1 MPTVGD
7 SPGTGGGGP
16 ATSGASST
24 SDSAPASAVSGA
36 GCSAGAQRSALVQGR
51 LIQKPSTASNRSSPA
66 SPRTQSGPSQLCG
79 LATSLSP
86 PPLGVRLQ
94 SAHSPEPP
102 PYDPPT
108 GTGGGGPATSGAS
121 ATSDSAPA
129 SAVSGAG
136 CSAGA
141 QRSEL
146 VQGRL
151 IQKPSTASNRS
162 SPASARTQSGS
173 SQICGLATSLSAPD
187 LGLRLQ

>member
-1 MPTVGD
+1 MPTVCD
-7 SPGTGGGGP
+7 STGTGGGGP
-16 ATSGASST
+16 ATSGASS
-24 SDSAPASAVSGA
+24 
-36 GCSAGAQRSALVQGR
+36 
-51 LIQKPSTASNRSSPA
+51 
-66 SPRTQSGPSQLCG
+66 
-79 LATSLSP
+79 
-86 PPLGVRLQ
+86 
-94 SAHSPEPP
+94 
-102 PYDPPT
+102 
-108 GTGGGGPATSGAS
+108 
-121 ATSDSAPA
+121 TSDSAPA

-187 LGLRLQ
+187 LGWRLQYATSPESSPSGPPNPKGRDRTSDE

>member
-1 MPTVGD
+1 MFCIVFCKQKAAYEMRISD
-7 SPGTGGGGP
+7 W
-16 ATSGASST
+16 SSDVWS
-24 SDSAPASAVSGA
+24 SD
-36 GCSAGAQRSALVQGR
+36 L
-51 LIQKPSTASNRSSPA
+51 
-66 SPRTQSGPSQLCG
+66 
-79 LATSLSP
+79 
-86 PPLGVRLQ
+86 
-94 SAHSPEPP
+94 
-102 PYDPPT
+102 
-108 GTGGGGPATSGAS
+108 
-121 ATSDSAPA
+121 SAPA

-187 LGLRLQ
+187 LGLRLQTAHSPDSSPSGPPHPNDRRMKNVLPTTPPFSPGNASPAPPAT